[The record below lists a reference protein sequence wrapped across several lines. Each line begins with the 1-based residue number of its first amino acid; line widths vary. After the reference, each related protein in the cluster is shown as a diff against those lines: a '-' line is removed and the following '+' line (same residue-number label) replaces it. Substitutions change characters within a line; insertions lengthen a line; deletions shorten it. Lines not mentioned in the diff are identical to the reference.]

1 MRPKVSADCLGQGLG
16 AIDDEQPRHRRVEP
30 ALDQVVDE
38 RLDCRGVLRRTLDE
52 AERMLVTLRVDANRR
67 DQNQILVHVN
77 AVDLDHQQIETG
89 KIGCHPLLHA
99 RRR

>member
-1 MRPKVSADCLGQGLG
+1 VAEGSADCLGQGPG
-16 AIDDEQPRHRRVEP
+16 AIDDEQPQHRRIEP

-38 RLDCRGVLRRTLDE
+38 RLDGRGVLRRTLDE

-67 DQNQILVHVN
+67 NQNQILV
-77 AVDLDHQQIETG
+77 ETG